1 MLRPVLREE
10 ERVTA
15 LELFFDLV
23 FVLAITQCT
32 ALMASHPTWTGLA
45 RGLLV
50 LAVLWWAWTGYT
62 WLTGVVDPEEGVV
75 RLSIFGAMAAL
86 LVAALCVPTAFEG
99 SALLFA
105 AAYGVVRVAHI
116 VLFTLAG
123 RGDPL
128 LLRSVATLAGST
140 AVGVGLIA
148 LAAAFDGYAQGA
160 LWVAAVALDVGGP
173 FFFGSK
179 GWRLQPHH
187 FAERHELI
195 IIIALGES
203 IVAIGVGAGLVVTG
217 GRLRGG
223 PRDGGGGVLLVAL
236 LRRRRPRRGEAS
248 CRGAAWQG
256 AERDGP
262 RLVLVPALRD
272 GRGDRARR
280 ARPEDDAP

>member
-32 ALMASHPTWTGLA
+32 ALMASDPTWAGLA

-62 WLTGVVDPEEGVV
+62 WLTGVVNPEEGVV

-86 LVAALCVPTAFEG
+86 LVAALCVPTVFEG

-123 RGDPL
+123 RGDPV

-148 LAAAFDGYAQGA
+148 LAAAFDGVCAGRA
-160 LWVAAVALDVGGP
+160 LGGRGRPRRRRAVLLRVE
-173 FFFGSK
+173 
-179 GWRLQPHH
+179 GWRLQPGH

-203 IVAIGVGAGLVVTG
+203 IVAIGVGAGPVV
-217 GRLRGG
+217 
-223 PRDGGGGVLLVAL
+223 DAGVVVAAVLGMAVAAPFWWLYFDVVALVAARHL
-236 LRRRRPRRGEAS
+236 AEAPAGSAQNEMARDSYSYLHLRWSRGS
-248 CRGAAWQG
+248 SSSRSG
-256 AERDGP
+256 
-262 RLVLVPALRD
+262 
-272 GRGDRARR
+272 
-280 ARPEDDAP
+280 